1 MFSVMPS
8 AAGVLDRTFQALSDP
23 TRRLMLDRLAA
34 GPLPVGEL
42 ARPLT
47 ITLAAALQ
55 HVQVLQASGL
65 ITSRKTG
72 RVRMCAV
79 DPAALQAAE
88 QWLAD
93 RRSVWEHRFDRLGTI
108 LDEQEHDSDPD
119 PDHPKDSE

>member
-1 MFSVMPS
+1 M
-8 AAGVLDRTFQALSDP
+8 AATVLDRMFQALSDP

-79 DPAALQAAE
+79 NPAALQMAE

-108 LDEQEHDSDPD
+108 LDEQEPDSNPD